1 MSHERFAFSRVA
13 AATVALLILIATRPA
28 VAAEPTAGGSLSLS
42 IETDLPTLDPAG
54 FASFNDREAGVILYD
69 TLLDLDPKGQIVPHL
84 AEKIDAA
91 PDATWFRITLRRDVK
106 FHDGT
111 PLDATAVVAHFQ
123 RMMDPKVRCRCLSDL
138 ATVDTIEATGP
149 QEVTFK
155 MKTPSAHFP
164 SVLADFAGMITS
176 PAGVEKYKQD
186 FGANPVGSGPFMFK
200 EWQRGAR
207 IVFVR
212 NPNYWQK
219 GKPFLDEVVLRPLP
233 DQQTR
238 YASLKSGS
246 LDIVMNAGARDVIDA
261 RESKAFKIINAGSL
275 ASVFVMI
282 NIGRPDVSDVRVR
295 EAMAHALDRAA
306 LNKAINRG
314 LYKIANTPFGSGLAP
329 HEAVDNYPDYN
340 LDKARKLIA
349 AYGKPVKIK
358 MTVNATPLAILTA
371 QALQQMW
378 KKAGI
383 ETEIE
388 QVEQVQGIR
397 MAAAK
402 DYQVMLYRW
411 AGGGDP
417 DKNVHQF
424 FHSKGTVN
432 RTNYNN
438 ADMDRILDEARATT
452 DPAARLKLY
461 RQVNNLLA
469 RDLPYLFLNYFDN
482 YAIANPSVNGI
493 VAVPDGLIRVD
504 RVWKSK

>member
-1 MSHERFAFSRVA
+1 MPRHLFARVRRHACLAAVIVAMSASTA
-13 AATVALLILIATRPA
+13 AP
-28 VAAEPTAGGSLSLS
+28 AAEPQRGGSLSISLES
-42 IETDLPTLDPAG
+42 DLPTLDPAG
-54 FASFNDREAGVILYD
+54 FASFNDREAGIILYD
-69 TLLDLDPKGQIVPHL
+69 TLLDLDPQGKLVPHL

-91 PDATWFRITLRRDVK
+91 PDATWFRVTLHGGVR

-111 PLDATAVVAHFQ
+111 ALDSNAVVAHFK
-123 RMMDPKVRCRCLSDL
+123 RMMDAKTHCRCLSDL
-138 ATVDTIEATGP
+138 ATVASIDATGP
-149 QEVTFK
+149 LEVTFK

-164 SVLADFAGMITS
+164 STLADFAGMITS
-176 PAGVEKYKQD
+176 PAATEKYKEE
-186 FGANPVGSGPFMFK
+186 FGTHPVGSGPFIFK

-207 IVFVR
+207 IVFTR
-212 NPNYWQK
+212 NPDYWK
-219 GKPFLDEVVLRPLP
+219 GAPLLDEVVPRPMP

-238 YASLKSGS
+238 YASLQSGN
-246 LDIVMNAGARDVIDA
+246 LDVIMNAAARDVIDA
-261 RESKAFKIINAGSL
+261 RDGKKIKVINAGSL
-275 ASVFVMI
+275 ATSFVMI
-282 NIGRPDVSDVRVR
+282 NIARPDVSDLRVR
-295 EAMAHALDRAA
+295 QAMAHALDRVA
-306 LNKAINRG
+306 LNRAINKG
-314 LYKIANTPFGSGLAP
+314 LYKIASTPFGSGLAP
-329 HEAVDNYPDYN
+329 HEAVDGYPNFDPE
-340 LDKARKLIA
+340 KARKLLA
-349 AYGKPVKIK
+349 EYGKPVKIK
-358 MTVNATPLAILTA
+358 FTVNASPLSILSA

-378 KKAGI
+378 KKVGI

-432 RTNYNN
+432 RTNYND
-438 ADMDRILDEARATT
+438 AGMDRLLDDARGTT

-461 RQVNNLLA
+461 RQINNLLA

-482 YAIANPSVNGI
+482 YALAAPAVNGI
-493 VAVPDGLIRVD
+493 VGVPDGLIRLH

>member
-1 MSHERFAFSRVA
+1 MIVRAVA
-13 AATVALLILIATRPA
+13 TLASLVLIATA
-28 VAAEPTAGGSLSLS
+28 AAHAAEVNRGGSLSMS
-42 IETDLPTLDPAG
+42 IESDLPTLDPAG

-69 TLLDLDPKGQIVPHL
+69 TLLDLDSKGQLVPHL

-91 PDATWFRITLRRDVK
+91 PDASWFRITLHRDVK

-111 PLDATAVVAHFQ
+111 PLDAAAVVAHFK
-123 RMMDPKVRCRCLSDL
+123 RMMDPKTKCRCLSDL
-138 ATVDTIEATGP
+138 ATVDTIEANGP
-149 QEVTFK
+149 LEVTFR
-155 MKTPSAHFP
+155 MKSPSAHFP
-164 SVLADFAGMITS
+164 AVLADFAGMIVS
-176 PAGVEKYKQD
+176 PTAIGKSGES

-219 GKPFLDEVVLRPLP
+219 DKPYLDEVVLRPLP

-246 LDIVMNAGARDVIDA
+246 LDIVLNGAARDVIDA
-261 RESKAFKIINAGSL
+261 RDGKVFRVTNAGSL
-275 ASVFVMI
+275 ASSFVMI
-282 NIGRPDVSDVRVR
+282 NTARPDVSDVRVR
-295 EAMAHALDRAA
+295 RAMAHALDRVA

-329 HEAVDNYPDYN
+329 HEAVDGYPGYDP
-340 LDKARKLIA
+340 DTAKKLLA
-349 AYGKPVKIK
+349 EYGKPVKIRL
-358 MTVNATPLAILTA
+358 TTGATPIATLSA
-371 QALQQMW
+371 QAVQQMW
-378 KKAGI
+378 KKVGI

-424 FHSKGTVN
+424 FHSKGAVN
-432 RTNYNN
+432 RTNYN
-438 ADMDRILDEARATT
+438 DPGMDRLLDEARATT
-452 DPAARLKLY
+452 DAAARLKLY
-461 RQVNNLLA
+461 RQINNLLA
-469 RDLPYLFLNYFDN
+469 RDLPYIFLNYFDN
-482 YAIANPSVNGI
+482 YAIANPAVNGI
-493 VAVPDGLIRVD
+493 VPVADGLIRVD

>member
-1 MSHERFAFSRVA
+1 MIVQRSTA
-13 AATVALLILIATRPA
+13 ARRIVLALSLPLLIAVSPA
-28 VAAEPTAGGSLSLS
+28 GAADIKRGGSLSIS
-42 IETDLPTLDPAG
+42 IESDLPTLDPAG
-54 FASFNDREAGVILYD
+54 FASFNDRQAGVILYD
-69 TLLDLDPKGQIVPHL
+69 TLLDLDSKGQIVPHL

-91 PDATWFRITLRRDVK
+91 PDATWFRITLHRDVK

-111 PLDATAVVAHFQ
+111 PLDAAAVIAHFK
-123 RMMDPKVRCRCLSDL
+123 RMMDPKMRCRCLSDL
-138 ATVDTIEATGP
+138 ATLDTIEANGAL
-149 QEVTFK
+149 EVTFR

-164 SVLADFAGMITS
+164 GALADFAGMVTS
-176 PAGVEKYKQD
+176 PAAVDKHKAD
-186 FGANPVGSGPFMFK
+186 FGTNPVGSGPFMFK

-219 GKPFLDEVVLRPLP
+219 DKPYLDEIVLRPLP

-246 LDIVMNAGARDVIDA
+246 LDIVMNAAARDVIDA
-261 RESKAFKIINAGSL
+261 REGKTFKVVNAGSL
-275 ASVFVMI
+275 ATSFVMI
-282 NIGRPDVSDVRVR
+282 NTARADVSDIRVR
-295 EAMAHALDRAA
+295 QAMAHSLDRVAY
-306 LNKAINRG
+306 NKAVNRG
-314 LYKIANTPFGSGLAP
+314 LYKIASTPFGSGLAP
-329 HEAVDNYPDYN
+329 HEAVDGYPDYN
-340 LDKARKLIA
+340 PDKAKKLLA
-349 AYGKPVKIK
+349 DYGKPVKLK
-358 MTVNATPLAILTA
+358 MTVGATPVATLAA

-378 KKAGI
+378 KKVGI
-383 ETEIE
+383 ETEID

-438 ADMDRILDEARATT
+438 ADMDRLLDEARATT

-461 RQVNNLLA
+461 RQINNLLA
-469 RDLPYLFLNYFDN
+469 RELPYLFLTYFDN
-482 YAIANPSVNGI
+482 HALANPSVNGM
-493 VAVPDGLIRVD
+493 VAVADGLIRVD